1 MQLQNGTLE
10 IVDGALYIKDGK
22 KAQYLF
28 LKIALLLSA
37 CIGVFHMYNYFRGD
51 AHYSIYVIVM
61 GIISAF
67 ILIWLFQYSN
77 KEVISLGEI
86 KKVKQK
92 SALGRKSFVVY
103 LKSGRKR
110 EIMYPKYLSDVN
122 DLKEFF
128 KEKGFL

>member
-86 KKVKQK
+86 KKIKQK
-92 SALGRKSFVVY
+92 DKIVGKVFTIY
-103 LKSGRKR
+103 LKSGQKRKLTF
-110 EIMYPKYLSDVN
+110 PKEATDIKQL
-122 DLKEFF
+122 LTFF